1 MTERRHWPTLDQA
14 HICVPFGPVNES
26 VPTKLSPPS
35 QPTNDRLQQSL
46 DQVPQP
52 RIGADAAEE
61 DHLPA
66 GSEHSGTFVECCLRI
81 WHGRNHVIRH
91 DDVERSVGI

>member
-1 MTERRHWPTLDQA
+1 MTERRHWPTLYQA
-14 HICVPFGPVNES
+14 HICAPFGPADES

-52 RIGADAAEE
+52 GIGADAAEE
-61 DHLPA
+61 NHLAARPER
-66 GSEHSGTFVECCLRI
+66 SRTLVERCLWVWHS
-81 WHGRNHVIRH
+81 RNHVSRH
-91 DDVERSVGI
+91 DDVERRIGK